1 MEVLTYAKVNLT
13 LEILGRRDDGYH
25 EIRTILQTID
35 LADRLDISKSPRLRV
50 ECDQPGLSGEGNL
63 VWRAAQKLA
72 ERAGVSPQVR
82 IRIQK
87 RIPVGMG
94 LGGGSSDAAAALL
107 ALGPPVGVGLG
118 TREELS
124 RTAAELGSDVPF
136 FLTGGT
142 ALAQGRGEQVA
153 ALPPLPRLPVTLVC
167 PVTTVANKTAGMYSR
182 ITLAHYSDGGVTRR
196 MVETLAG
203 GQFLAEAVPG
213 MVYNAFEDVAPQA
226 FPDWDW
232 LRRDLAEMAPGRF
245 RLTGAGPAMFAL
257 GLSEDEHNRVE
268 QALKPYPVDVYFAH
282 TIAPGRGLP

>member
-1 MEVLTYAKVNLT
+1 MEVLAYAKVNLT
-13 LEILGRRDDGYH
+13 LEILGRRNDGYH
-25 EIRTILQTID
+25 EVRTILQTID
-35 LADRLDISKSPRLRV
+35 LADKLDISESPRLRV
-50 ECDQPGLSGEGNL
+50 ECDQPELNGEDNL
-63 VWRAAQKLA
+63 VWRAAESLA
-72 ERAGVSPQVR
+72 ERAGLAPQVC
-82 IRIQK
+82 ISIQK

-94 LGGGSSDAAAALL
+94 LGGGSSNAAAALL
-107 ALGPPVGVGLG
+107 ALDRRWGLNLG
-118 TREELS
+118 HEELS
-124 RTAAELGSDVPF
+124 QAAAELGSDVPF

-167 PVTTVANKTAGMYSR
+167 PGATVANKTAGMYSR
-182 ITLAHYSDGGVTRR
+182 ITPAHYSDGGVTRR

-203 GQFLAEAVPG
+203 GQFIAEAVPG

-232 LRRDLAEMAPGRF
+232 LRRGLEEMAPGRF
-245 RLTGAGPAMFAL
+245 RLAGAGPAMFAL

-282 TIAPGRGLP
+282 TITPGPELP

>member
-1 MEVLTYAKVNLT
+1 MEVLAYAKVNLT
-13 LEILGRRDDGYH
+13 LEILGRRNDGYH
-25 EIRTILQTID
+25 EVRTILQTID
-35 LADRLDISKSPRLRV
+35 LADRLDISESPRLRV
-50 ECDQPGLSGEGNL
+50 ECDQPGLSGKDNL
-63 VWRAAQKLA
+63 VWRAAESLA
-72 ERAGVSPQVR
+72 ERAGVSPQVC

-94 LGGGSSDAAAALL
+94 LGGGSSDSAAALL
-107 ALGPPVGVGLG
+107 ALDHWWGMNLG
-118 TREELS
+118 HEELS
-124 RTAAELGSDVPF
+124 RTAAELGADVPF

-153 ALPPLPRLPVTLVC
+153 ALPALPPLPVTLVC
-167 PVTTVANKTAGMYSR
+167 PGMTVANKTAGMYSR

-203 GQFLAEAVPG
+203 GQFIGEAVPG

-226 FPDWDW
+226 FPDYDW
-232 LRRDLAEMAPGRF
+232 LRRDLGEMAPGRF

-257 GLSEDEHNRVE
+257 GLSEDEHNQVE

-282 TIAPGRGLP
+282 TITPGRELP

>member
-1 MEVLTYAKVNLT
+1 MEVLAYAKVNLT
-13 LEILGRRDDGYH
+13 LEILGRRSDGYH
-25 EIRTILQTID
+25 EVRTILQTID
-35 LADRLDISKSPRLRV
+35 LADELDISESPRLRV
-50 ECDQPGLSGEGNL
+50 ECDQPGLSGEDNL
-63 VWRAAQKLA
+63 VWRAAESLA

-94 LGGGSSDAAAALL
+94 LGGGSSDAAAALS
-107 ALGPPVGVGLG
+107 ALNRLWKLDLEH
-118 TREELS
+118 EELS
-124 RTAAELGSDVPF
+124 RTAGELGSDVPF

-153 ALPPLPRLPVTLVC
+153 SLPALPPLPVTLVC
-167 PVTTVANKTAGMYSR
+167 PGTTVANKTAGMYSR

-196 MVETLAG
+196 VVETLAG
-203 GQFLAEAVPG
+203 GQFIADAVPG

-226 FPDWDW
+226 FPDYDW
-232 LRRDLAEMAPGRF
+232 LRLDLAEMAPGRF

-282 TIAPGRGLP
+282 TITPGPELP

>member
-1 MEVLTYAKVNLT
+1 MEVPAYAKVNLT

-25 EIRTILQTID
+25 EVRTILQTID
-35 LADRLDISKSPRLRV
+35 LADALDISKSPRLQV
-50 ECDQPGLSGEGNL
+50 ECDQPELNGRSNL
-63 VWRAAQKLA
+63 VWKAAASLA
-72 ERAGVSPQVR
+72 DRAGVAPQAR
-82 IRIQK
+82 IRIRK

-107 ALGPPVGVGLG
+107 ALDRLWGLDLG
-118 TREELS
+118 REELS
-124 RTAAELGSDVPF
+124 RTAAGLGSDVPF

-153 ALPPLPRLPVTLVC
+153 SLPALPCLPLTLVC
-167 PVTTVANKTAGMYSR
+167 PGTTVANKTAGMYSR
-182 ITLAHYSDGGVTRR
+182 LTLAHYSDGGVTRR

-203 GQFLAEAVPG
+203 GQFIAESMPG
-213 MVYNAFEDVAPQA
+213 LVYNAFEDVASQA
-226 FPDWDW
+226 FPDYDW

-257 GLSEDEHNRVE
+257 PSSENEYKRVE

-282 TIAPGRGLP
+282 TITPSREAA

>member
-1 MEVLTYAKVNLT
+1 MEVLAYAKVNLT
-13 LEILGRRDDGYH
+13 LEILGRRNDGYH
-25 EIRTILQTID
+25 AVRTILQTID

-50 ECDQPGLSGEGNL
+50 ECDHPGLSGKDNL
-63 VWRAAQKLA
+63 VWRAAEKLA

-107 ALGPPVGVGLG
+107 ALDRWWGLDLG
-118 TREELS
+118 SEELG
-124 RTAAELGSDVPF
+124 RTAAELGADVSF

-153 ALPPLPRLPVTLVC
+153 ALPPLPPLPVTLVC
-167 PVTTVANKTAGMYSR
+167 PGATVANKTAGMYSR
-182 ITLAHYSDGGVTRR
+182 ITPAHYSDGGVTRR

-203 GQFLAEAVPG
+203 GQFIAEAAPG

-226 FPDWDW
+226 FPDYDW

-245 RLTGAGPAMFAL
+245 RLAGAGPAMFAL
-257 GLSEDEHNRVE
+257 ALSEDEHNRVE
-268 QALKPYPVDVYFAH
+268 QALKPYPVDVYLAH
-282 TIAPGRGLP
+282 TITPGQGSP

>member
-1 MEVLTYAKVNLT
+1 MEVLAYAKVNLT
-13 LEILGRRDDGYH
+13 LEILGRRNDGYH

-50 ECDQPGLSGEGNL
+50 ECDQPGLSGKDNL
-63 VWRAAQKLA
+63 VWRAAETMA

-94 LGGGSSDAAAALL
+94 LGGGSSDAAAALM
-107 ALGPPVGVGLG
+107 ALDRLWELDLG
-118 TREELS
+118 QEELNS
-124 RTAAELGSDVPF
+124 AAAELGSDVPF

-153 ALPPLPRLPVTLVC
+153 ELPPLPRMPVTLVC
-167 PVTTVANKTAGMYSR
+167 PGATVANKTAGMYSR

-203 GQFLAEAVPG
+203 GQFIAEAVPG

-232 LRRDLAEMAPGRF
+232 LRRDLAEMAPDRF
-245 RLTGAGPAMFAL
+245 RLSGAGLAMFAL

-282 TIAPGRGLP
+282 TITPGPKLP